1 MKRYTFSLRGSRP
14 LNKPYHFKGAGLPNV
29 YLRSGVKI
37 EKDPDYGEL
46 VTIERMPE
54 LFLAIAFAIVAQ
66 DEPLTGDEMR
76 FLRKRMELR
85 QADLAQELRVT
96 EQTVANYEKGKTE
109 AGPADLALRF
119 LFLAHAAEDEEIA
132 DDLRERARD
141 LMLRRAARRTA
152 GAWQEAR
159 A

>member
-1 MKRYTFSLRGSRP
+1 M
-14 LNKPYHFKGAGLPNV
+14 
-29 YLRSGVKI
+29 KI

-54 LFLAIAFAIVAQ
+54 LFLAIAFAIVAKSDPQ
-66 DEPLTGDEMR
+66 TGKPEPLTGGEMR

-85 QADLAQELRVT
+85 QADLAQDLRVT
-96 EQTVANYEKGKTE
+96 GQTVANYEKGKTE
-109 AGPADLALRF
+109 PGPADLALRF
-119 LFLAHAAEDEEIA
+119 LYLAHVAEDKEIA

-141 LMLRRAARRTA
+141 LMLPSRRAAGRAA